1 MLRERSQT
9 QKAIYPVIP
18 LASWKRQHYRN
29 RNQISGCLALGVG
42 GGNGIQR
49 VMRELLRIKE
59 ISTVYLDGSGV
70 YRIDSYVCQ
79 NSSNH
84 TPKKGEF
91 Y

>member
-1 MLRERSQT
+1 M
-9 QKAIYPVIP
+9 IP
-18 LASWKRQHYRN
+18 LTFWKRQHYRN

-70 YRIDSYVCQ
+70 YRIDSVFVKTHQ
-79 NSSNH
+79 TIH
-84 TPKKGEF
+84 LKKVNFTECKF
-91 Y
+91 YLNK